1 MQSRLSLGW
10 LFLPG
15 TGVWGKGGL
24 QRDGE
29 KKGIYLL
36 YQKGY
41 GINKVGKG
49 QDKPKV
55 AVTTELPSSSCTTMR
70 TGFFG

>member
-24 QRDGE
+24 QRDE
-29 KKGIYLL
+29 KKKKGFIYDIR
-36 YQKGY
+36 KAMEF
-41 GINKVGKG
+41 IDMGK
-49 QDKPKV
+49 D
-55 AVTTELPSSSCTTMR
+55 R
-70 TGFFG
+70 RNH